1 MKLASTCLS
10 LCAALILFAPACG
23 GEDEEGSETGAT
35 CPADSTLTYESFGAP
50 FFDAYCTRCHS
61 SEVAVPDRGGAP
73 TDVNFD
79 TLDGILAEADE
90 IDEVAAAGPD
100 AVNTFLPPSDPRPSE
115 AERRQLGE
123 WLACETAGLV
133 AR

>member
-1 MKLASTCLS
+1 MKLASLALS
-10 LCAALILFAPACG
+10 LCASLVLLAAGCG
-23 GEDEEGSETGAT
+23 GEDEEEGSETGST

-50 FFDAYCTRCHS
+50 FMEAYCTRCHS
-61 SEVAVPDRGGAP
+61 SDVAVPDRGGAP

-90 IDEVAAAGPD
+90 IDELAAAGPD
-100 AVNTFLPPSDPRPSE
+100 SVNSQMPPSDPRPSE

-123 WLACETAGLV
+123 WLACETGN
-133 AR
+133 